1 VHVPLQ
7 NATPAQA
14 IELYKHFYPF
24 EEYKIAPTS
33 DVVAEKNA
41 EGFVKQE
48 EVEASAQ
55 GFASNVFDKQVE
67 VSMAALQEFLLRY
80 KKAPKKA
87 VVDADDWSAGLKAE
101 HDEKERRKEDGKAER
116 EARKLAPS
124 TPSSQ

>member
-24 EEYKIAPTS
+24 EEY
-33 DVVAEKNA
+33 KNA